1 MSESTLQIT
10 FTELEAEIGRFLGY
24 DRTVANWSSAAQV
37 LDLGAILKRG
47 LRQFYF
53 PPRTKRQTEQEQAAH
68 RWSFLRPRASLDI
81 WDDVIAADAITVS
94 TAVYASPV
102 TTITASA
109 AVFYPSMEEKTMTF
123 SAGSG
128 SYVIDQYVSS
138 TVVKVTGNAAAEAG
152 KIILISSGGLF
163 TLPWDFG
170 GMVGDGRFTYDNA
183 ENKLS
188 GIDLTTDVRINLLR
202 QSSVATG
209 TPYCAAV
216 VPLSGAGTQGQRWA
230 ALFYPPPND
239 VMTLHYRYY
248 ILADALVDST
258 AEYPYGSVPHS
269 ETILESCLAIAELRE
284 KDDARTTHQDRYL
297 ELLQSSIDHDRQYG
311 EAVQQYGYN
320 GDASDGPDGVKELWY
335 RGDSSVT
342 YNGVSYP

>member
-24 DRTVANWSSAAQV
+24 DRTVANWSAAQV
-37 LDLGAILKRG
+37 LDLTAILKRG

-53 PPRTKRQTEQEQAAH
+53 PPRTRGQIARDEAVH

-81 WDDVIAADAITVS
+81 WDDVIEDDAITVS

-109 AVFYPSMEEKTMTF
+109 ACFYPSMEEKNMTF
-123 SAGSG
+123 STGSG

-152 KIILISSGGLF
+152 KIILISSGGIF

-170 GMVGDGRFTYDNA
+170 GMVGDGRFVYDNA

-188 GIDLTTDVRINLLR
+188 GIDLTTDAKINLLR

-216 VPLSGAGTQGQRWA
+216 IPISGAGTQGQRWA

-248 ILADALVDST
+248 VLADALVDST

-269 ETILESCLAIAELRE
+269 ETILESCLSIAELRE
-284 KDDARTTHQDRYL
+284 KDDASTKHQDRFL
-297 ELLQSSIDHDRQYG
+297 ELLQGSIDHDRQYG
-311 EAVQQYGYN
+311 ETVQQYGYN
-320 GDASDGPDGVKELWY
+320 GDASDGPEGPKQELSRHY
-335 RGDSSVT
+335 SLVT
-342 YNGVSYP
+342 YNNVEY